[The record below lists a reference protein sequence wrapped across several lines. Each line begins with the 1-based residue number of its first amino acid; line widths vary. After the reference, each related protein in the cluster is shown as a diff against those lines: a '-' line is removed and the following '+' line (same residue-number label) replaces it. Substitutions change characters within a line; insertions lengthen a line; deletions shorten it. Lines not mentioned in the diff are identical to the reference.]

1 MLVLAYHGKVRDGSK
16 GDDEGSDDVVET
28 SLHWD
33 GPGHTDESDHGN
45 DHHNEDNP
53 VIPVSIAASL
63 CETFENC
70 CTYQRVLIPTSV
82 ASSFCGR
89 VGMTVGT
96 GATEVAAD
104 MAAET
109 GSTIMIAVVYPSA
122 T

>member
-63 CETFENC
+63 CETLK
-70 CTYQRVLIPTSV
+70 TAVHTRG
-82 ASSFCGR
+82 SSFR
-89 VGMTVGT
+89 PRWPPPFV
-96 GATEVAAD
+96 E
-104 MAAET
+104 ELE
-109 GSTIMIAVVYPSA
+109 
-122 T
+122 